1 MKSIIYTENLTK
13 IYGKGEASVKALDNI
28 NISFERGK
36 MTAIIGTSGSGKSTL
51 LNIIGGLDTSA
62 DGKVY
67 YENKNILTMKDYE
80 LAELRNTKIG
90 YIFQFFK
97 LIPELSAI
105 ENILLP
111 SMIAK
116 KKQDKYT
123 IKKLIDKLEITDRL
137 SHFPSQLS
145 GGQQQRVAIARA
157 IVNNPDVILCD
168 EPTGALDK
176 KTSIDIMNLFKS
188 LNEEG
193 KTIIM
198 VTHNIEIAN
207 QCDKIIEISDGLID
221 K

>member
-123 IKKLIDKLEITDRL
+123 IKKLTDKLEITDRL